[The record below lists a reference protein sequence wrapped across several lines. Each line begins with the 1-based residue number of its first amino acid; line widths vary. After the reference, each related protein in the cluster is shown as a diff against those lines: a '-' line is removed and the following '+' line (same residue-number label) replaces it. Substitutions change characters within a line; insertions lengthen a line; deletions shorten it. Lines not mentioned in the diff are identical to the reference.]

1 MARNHVPVWIP
12 VLSFLLAYSAVNP
25 NRTRSSSS
33 SSNSPR
39 TPASKKMCPTFHPV
53 PEPISNPEPAFM
65 KRTQCPVP
73 NLSFSK
79 EVVTGNR
86 DQSLKKQHTKPIQYK
101 SCYTSPDEDLLM
113 SRYTSFEYNKMRCSL
128 EHLDN
133 IRETAYVKNPSV
145 VCIPGFQEVQ
155 TYFNLITRSST
166 TSKYGDYWCSIKRV
180 CCSI

>member
-1 MARNHVPVWIP
+1 MARNHVPLWIP

-25 NRTRSSSS
+25 SRPRSTR

-39 TPASKKMCPTFHPV
+39 APTSNKMCPAFRQVH
-53 PEPISNPEPAFM
+53 EPLSGSEPAFM
-65 KRTQCPVP
+65 KRTQCPDP
-73 NLSFSK
+73 NLSSSK
-79 EVVTGNR
+79 EVVASRREPENR
-86 DQSLKKQHTKPIQYK
+86 QHIKAIQYR
-101 SCYTSPDEDLLM
+101 SCYTAPDEDLLM
-113 SRYTSFEYNKMRCSL
+113 SRYSSFEYNKMRCSL
-128 EHLDN
+128 DNLDN
-133 IRETAYVKNPSV
+133 IRETAYVKNPNV